1 MNPSTNTQVSCNGPC
16 RKRFPPAAV
25 NMDQATANVLLSTC
39 RTPGLQW
46 LCPKCHHS
54 VNLQLSTANRDGTEL
69 PPKLWIEIFR
79 NLDKRSML
87 RVRSTCRRWR
97 DIVDQNQSLR
107 KEFGIRF
114 LFKTTFD
121 EQFSPENL
129 FPASCATLFRATIV
143 TVDAWWPPFGAGL
156 TELFLGNCEVALPV
170 LLGMLKETPN
180 LTKLTLGGINY
191 TTAEEVEVDFRLD
204 KLDYLASDWVFEVFR
219 NMAPRLR
226 RLKLSS
232 ELDEEQ
238 EAKAC
243 RLLEAVQGTLRELE
257 GNLTPFMLKKIAGM
271 DRLELKSLVH
281 RGEADLA
288 VQLSRMKL
296 SIEELDVI
304 ADNEDLCKIG
314 RNLAKLRKARF
325 ALKDSEPVVPSFL
338 DEMPLLKVL
347 HLEGIGAFLN
357 LNLLKSAHL
366 ISLHLDQFNF
376 TVDCL
381 QRYLTNC
388 PNLQVLAISNCAL
401 DSWSDIFTARF
412 NSLRCLRLWSNWVD
426 KDIMSVPEKLIHL
439 TELFISD
446 HKMTTELLVKLLL
459 QCPRLA
465 KLTIGLMETI
475 NDEFVG
481 MLSRFPHLRELHIY
495 GCPLTDKAVKLV
507 VDSGTHLRVQLD
519 CNNISDAA
527 IDLLSYVMRSRE

>member
-1 MNPSTNTQVSCNGPC
+1 MQ
-16 RKRFPPAAV
+16 
-25 NMDQATANVLLSTC
+25 
-39 RTPGLQW
+39 
-46 LCPKCHHS
+46 
-54 VNLQLSTANRDGTEL
+54 
-69 PPKLWIEIFR
+69 
-79 NLDKRSML
+79 
-87 RVRSTCRRWR
+87 
-97 DIVDQNQSLR
+97 
-107 KEFGIRF
+107 
-114 LFKTTFD
+114 
-121 EQFSPENL
+121 
-129 FPASCATLFRATIV
+129 
-143 TVDAWWPPFGAGL
+143 
-156 TELFLGNCEVALPV
+156 
-170 LLGMLKETPN
+170 
-180 LTKLTLGGINY
+180 
-191 TTAEEVEVDFRLD
+191 
-204 KLDYLASDWVFEVFR
+204 
-219 NMAPRLR
+219 
-226 RLKLSS
+226 
-232 ELDEEQ
+232 
-238 EAKAC
+238 
-243 RLLEAVQGTLRELE
+243 
-257 GNLTPFMLKKIAGM
+257 
-271 DRLELKSLVH
+271 
-281 RGEADLA
+281 
-288 VQLSRMKL
+288 
-296 SIEELDVI
+296 
-304 ADNEDLCKIG
+304 DLCKIG

-347 HLEGIGAFLN
+347 HLEGIGAYLN

-446 HKMTTELLVKLLL
+446 HKMTTEPLVKLLL

-507 VDSGTHLRVQLD
+507 VDSGSHLRVQLD